1 MYALLFDA
9 NLCGGCES
17 CVWACQE
24 KNALPEEGTPMLS
37 EKRFTVLEQLDEDVF
52 TRRMC
57 MHCLQPSCASACP
70 VAALKKTP
78 EGPVVYDYDRCIGCR
93 YCMVACPFSVPR
105 YEWSSRTPR
114 VRKCQMCFDRV
125 SAGKPTACAEACPT
139 GATSFGE
146 RTALIAE
153 AWRRIAEEPDEY
165 ANKVYGVEEAGGT
178 CVLIIGPQAVMDALD
193 PNVPRE
199 ALPEKTWAVLSQL
212 PASVSAVGAGL
223 IGINWF
229 IRRRMR
235 IAEVENG
242 GNGNARAEF
251 EGEALD
257 SMQPRDTHE
266 KGGAR

>member
-24 KNALPEEGTPMLS
+24 KNALPKEGTPTLS
-37 EKRFTVLEQLDEDVF
+37 ENRFTVLERLDDDLF

-57 MHCLQPSCASACP
+57 MHCVQPSCASACP

-125 SAGKPTACAEACPT
+125 STGKPTACAEACPT
-139 GATSFGE
+139 GATRFGE

-153 AWRRIAEEPDEY
+153 AWRRIAQEPDDY

-235 IAEVENG
+235 IAEIENG
-242 GNGNARAEF
+242 GNGDARSGF
-251 EGEALD
+251 EAEALD
-257 SMQPRDTHE
+257 SLPSRDTHK